1 MGPLWELLNQ
11 SPWRARL
18 TCWPSL
24 SRGYKQVCRLSE
36 ASPCPYLIQNAAG
49 PVDRRT
55 EMVQLATELLS
66 EQIRPVRIVSISDV
80 GGEPQGEFVS
90 NQMRFTFKF
99 TKGGMVTYQPKTQG
113 GRGDSD
119 LQARIERMKTRL
131 GASR

>member
-1 MGPLWELLNQ
+1 
-11 SPWRARL
+11 
-18 TCWPSL
+18 
-24 SRGYKQVCRLSE
+24 
-36 ASPCPYLIQNAAG
+36 
-49 PVDRRT
+49 
-55 EMVQLATELLS
+55 MVKLATELLS
-66 EQIRPVRIVSISDV
+66 EHIRPVRIVSISDA

-99 TKGGMVTYQPKTQG
+99 TKDGMVTYQPKTQGGG